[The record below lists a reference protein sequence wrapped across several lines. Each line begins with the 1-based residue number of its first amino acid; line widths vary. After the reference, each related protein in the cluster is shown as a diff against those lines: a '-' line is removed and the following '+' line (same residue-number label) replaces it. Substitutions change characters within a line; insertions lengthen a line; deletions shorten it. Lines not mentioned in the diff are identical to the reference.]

1 MRTTKICR
9 IYNSSNCHESIRI
22 LINRSCETDKEINS
36 KTHKYE
42 ICFRETIH
50 GSSYYRTATRQAKY
64 KRLFEQSR
72 NFYDKSQ
79 IHVINQCN
87 ARTHHANSIY
97 QNAIRD
103 TQAF

>member
-1 MRTTKICR
+1 MRATKICR
-9 IYNSSNCHESIRI
+9 IYNSSNRQNRSIGI

-42 ICFRETIH
+42 MRFRETIH
-50 GSSYYRTATRQAKY
+50 GSRTATRQAKY

-97 QNAIRD
+97 RNVIRD
-103 TQAF
+103 T